1 MKYSESLEEINI
13 IIYILELFCISLG
26 TYYAVIKNTN
36 TSKNKNI
43 TSVLTL
49 FAISILCEFV
59 KYKSNFMNTMLCLII
74 LLSVTFA
81 RTDKDNI
88 GYYILTTT
96 ICLSLNYIIFL
107 IAVAISYFPNYIMNI
122 RNNYISFI

>member
-26 TYYAVIKNTN
+26 TYYAVVKNTN

-59 KYKSNFMNTMLCLII
+59 KIQI
-74 LLSVTFA
+74 
-81 RTDKDNI
+81 
-88 GYYILTTT
+88 
-96 ICLSLNYIIFL
+96 
-107 IAVAISYFPNYIMNI
+107 
-122 RNNYISFI
+122 